1 MSALPPPPLHSRHAR
16 AATRRWLQAHR
27 WMRLHVAL
35 IALLCLVALWGT
47 SALLRG
53 LGVEALALRYAASLA
68 VGYAVYL
75 VLLRLWAAYLL
86 SRETGDGADVVDV
99 AEMGVDLVQGAAGA
113 LDGAGSLV
121 EAAAG
126 ADEAAVVLVPLA
138 LAITVALA
146 LAAVLGFGVTALFGV
161 EVLLSVTVEVALASA
176 AAGLAWRHQADIG
189 RQGWLATALAH
200 TWRGALALWLAGVL
214 VGAAVDHWLPQADSL
229 PQALVQVLRMPLHPA

>member
-1 MSALPPPPLHSRHAR
+1 
-16 AATRRWLQAHR
+16 
-27 WMRLHVAL
+27 MRLHVAL
-35 IALLCLVALWGT
+35 IALLCLAALWGT
-47 SALLRG
+47 SALLRS

-75 VLLRLWAAYLL
+75 LLLRLWAAYLL
-86 SRETGDGADVVDV
+86 SRETGDGADVLDV

-126 ADEAAVVLVPLA
+126 ADEAAVVLVPLALA

-176 AAGLAWRHQADIG
+176 AAGLAWRHQADVS
-189 RQGWLATALAH
+189 RQGWLDTALSH
-200 TWRGALALWLAGVL
+200 TWKGALALWVAGVL
-214 VGAAVDHWLPQADSL
+214 LGMAVDAWLPQANSL
-229 PQALVQVLRMPLHPA
+229 AEAVRLLAAR